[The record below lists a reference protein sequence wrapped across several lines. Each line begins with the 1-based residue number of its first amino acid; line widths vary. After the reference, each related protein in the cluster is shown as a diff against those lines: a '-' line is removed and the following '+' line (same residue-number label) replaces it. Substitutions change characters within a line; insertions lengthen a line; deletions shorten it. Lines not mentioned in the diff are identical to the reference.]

1 MIEFR
6 TVDLTRD
13 AAARPYVKDEV
24 VDVVFAVAAGELAS
38 REGPNR
44 YAAGDALITGST
56 GDRWSVSRERF
67 EAKYLAIPPAQPG
80 RDGRY
85 RARPV
90 PVLAKQ
96 MEDSFSI
103 ARTAGGDLL
112 AGRARDWLLQY
123 APGDFG
129 IVEDA
134 RFRRVYRPL
143 DPA

>member
-6 TVDLTRD
+6 NIDLGRD
-13 AAARPYVKDEV
+13 AAARSYVKDEV
-24 VDVVFAVAAGELAS
+24 VDVVFAVAAGELVS

-44 YAAGDALITGST
+44 YAAGDALVTGST
-56 GDRWSVSRERF
+56 GDRWSVTRERF
-67 EAKYLAIPPAQPG
+67 DAKYLALPPLQAGQ
-80 RDGRY
+80 DGRY

-96 MEDSFSI
+96 VAEGFSI
-103 ARTAGGDLL
+103 ARRAGGDLL
-112 AGRARDWLLQY
+112 TGKAQDWLLQY

-143 DPA
+143 DAA